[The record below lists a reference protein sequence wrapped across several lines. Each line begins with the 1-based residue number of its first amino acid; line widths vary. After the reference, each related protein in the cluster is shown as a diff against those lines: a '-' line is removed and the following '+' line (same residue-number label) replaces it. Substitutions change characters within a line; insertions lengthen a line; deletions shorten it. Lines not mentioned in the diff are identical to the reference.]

1 MGKSFIEIVDE
12 RSSVRHYDT
21 TVEIN
26 KEEISEILEVAV
38 KSPSAWNLQQW
49 RFIVFASHEA
59 KERLLPIAFHQNQV
73 VEAGAVVA
81 ILGDLEGNKN
91 FDEVYGPL
99 VKAGFMTEEIKKQL
113 GSQIDKAYQSDT
125 YPHDAALVNPS
136 LAAMTLMFAAK
147 AKGYD
152 TCAMGGFDGEK
163 FVKEFNVSSRYI
175 PVMLISIGKAAQPAH
190 VGKRIPVE
198 KLTTWF

>member
-1 MGKSFIEIVDE
+1 MGQTFFDIVNE

-21 TVEIN
+21 SVELR
-26 KEEISEILEVAV
+26 KEEITEILEAAV

-49 RFIVFASHEA
+49 SFIVFSSHEA
-59 KERLLPIAFHQNQV
+59 KEQLLPIAYNQKQV
-73 VEAGAVVA
+73 VESGAVVA
-81 ILGDLEGNKN
+81 ILGDLEGNKH

-99 VKAGFMTEEIKKQL
+99 VKAGFMSEEVKEQL
-113 GSQIDKAYQSDT
+113 GNQIAGAYQSDI
-125 YPHDAALVNPS
+125 YPHDAALVNAS

-163 FVKEFNVSSRYI
+163 LVKEFDISSRYT
-175 PVMLISIGKAAQPAH
+175 PVMLISIGKAATPAH
-190 VGKRIPVE
+190 VGNRIPVE
-198 KLTTWF
+198 KLTTWL